1 MHYRTLGRTGFSVS
15 EVGLGGEYLEGK
27 SAEQVCAVVHA
38 AMEGGVNILDCFMSE
53 PNVRTNLGRAL
64 QGRRD
69 KMYIQGHFRSVWE
82 NGQYGR
88 TMDVQLVQQHFEDL
102 LRRMQTDYI
111 DIGMIHMIDNPAEY
125 EALFQGSVME
135 YVQRLR
141 QSGVIRAIGVS
152 CHNPVTALR
161 AVQTGLV
168 DVLLFSINPA
178 YDVLHEDAERPR
190 TVDKTL
196 FDHMERLNGINR
208 VREALYRCCEERG
221 VGITVMKSLAAGAL
235 LHAETS
241 PFGQAMTVQQCMHYA
256 LTRPSV
262 ASVLVGM
269 ETVEQVADCLRYE
282 TMSEEEL
289 DYSFLFSQAPKFS
302 MDGRCMYCNH
312 CLPCPQHINI
322 AQVQKYLD
330 MALLDGV
337 SPTLQGHYDSLE
349 QKAGD
354 CIACGICETQ
364 CPFSVSIVERMQKA
378 AALFER

>member
-1 MHYRTLGRTGFSVS
+1 
-15 EVGLGGEYLEGK
+15 
-27 SAEQVCAVVHA
+27 
-38 AMEGGVNILDCFMSE
+38 
-53 PNVRTNLGRAL
+53 
-64 QGRRD
+64 
-69 KMYIQGHFRSVWE
+69 
-82 NGQYGR
+82 
-88 TMDVQLVQQHFEDL
+88 MDVQLVQQHFEDL

-125 EALFQGSVME
+125 EALFQGPVME

-256 LTRPSV
+256 LTRPGV

>member
-125 EALFQGSVME
+125 EALFQGPVME

-235 LHAETS
+235 LHAET
-241 PFGQAMTVQQCMHYA
+241 
-256 LTRPSV
+256 
-262 ASVLVGM
+262 
-269 ETVEQVADCLRYE
+269 
-282 TMSEEEL
+282 
-289 DYSFLFSQAPKFS
+289 
-302 MDGRCMYCNH
+302 
-312 CLPCPQHINI
+312 
-322 AQVQKYLD
+322 
-330 MALLDGV
+330 
-337 SPTLQGHYDSLE
+337 
-349 QKAGD
+349 
-354 CIACGICETQ
+354 
-364 CPFSVSIVERMQKA
+364 
-378 AALFER
+378 